1 MSQNDLLHSPQAE
14 ALFKNKDKVMGMANS
29 PEAQQLMALLRQA
42 GGKQLDGATQAA
54 MKGDPQQLI
63 QLVQRVMSTSEGA
76 GAINS
81 INRKLQK

>member
-1 MSQNDLLHSPQAE
+1 MSQNDLFHSPQAE

-42 GGKQLDGATQAA
+42 GGGQLDGAAQAA

-63 QLVQRVMSTSEGA
+63 QLVQQVMSTSEGA